1 MILDVTRLMPVTVLK
16 YSSEGIVQQNA
27 AGVLLLSLNGITGE
41 QTMFSASA
49 FDIGM
54 MMNESLPFTR
64 DIWMN
69 DGLPNLL
76 YSLRLIIAGLSL
88 LACMYIFFSFYQVL
102 NFLPTAVH
110 RKALLRII
118 LFPIAR

>member
-16 YSSEGIVQQNA
+16 YSSDGIVQQNA
-27 AGVLLLSLNGITGE
+27 AGVLLLDFNGITGE
-41 QTMFSASA
+41 QTMFSASS
-49 FDIGM
+49 FDMGM
-54 MMNESLPFTR
+54 MMNVSFPFIR
-64 DIWMN
+64 EIWMN
-69 DGLPNLL
+69 EGLPNLL

-102 NFLPTAVH
+102 NFLPTGVH
-110 RKALLRII
+110 RRALLRII